1 MGIKT
6 FVKKGIILFL
16 LSIII
21 FNSCLLESYASK
33 KNITFNNL
41 NIEQGISQSTAEI
54 IFQDSKGY
62 IWIGTSDGLNR
73 YNGYEYKIYNYEE
86 GKNSISHNG
95 ITDITEDDDGYI
107 WVATVQGMNKI
118 NPDTDEIKNYTEENG
133 KIKTDSTSEVIKTQD
148 NKMIVATYEGL
159 SIYNEEKDCFEVV
172 LDEDNGLMTN
182 MIYSLDEDK
191 HGNIWLGT
199 DLGAHK
205 ISKDFK
211 ILETYG
217 GEEEENSLVEDSVY
231 NMYCDDK
238 RDLVWIGTANSGVFK
253 LNTKT
258 NEIKQYKN
266 DPNDDK
272 SLPSNQIGET
282 LRGKN
287 GDLWIGTDGGLAYYN
302 EKEDNFDIYKNK
314 IYDKNSLVY
323 DNIKSIIQDKE
334 GIM

>member
-1 MGIKT
+1 
-6 FVKKGIILFL
+6 
-16 LSIII
+16 
-21 FNSCLLESYASK
+21 
-33 KNITFNNL
+33 
-41 NIEQGISQSTAEI
+41 
-54 IFQDSKGY
+54 
-62 IWIGTSDGLNR
+62 
-73 YNGYEYKIYNYEE
+73 
-86 GKNSISHNG
+86 
-95 ITDITEDDDGYI
+95 
-107 WVATVQGMNKI
+107 
-118 NPDTDEIKNYTEENG
+118 
-133 KIKTDSTSEVIKTQD
+133 
-148 NKMIVATYEGL
+148 MIVATYEGL

-282 LRGKN
+282 LRDKN

-314 IYDKNSLVY
+314 IYDK
-323 DNIKSIIQDKE
+323 K
-334 GIM
+334 